1 MDGYLTT
8 SLQELKDTE
17 VQFAQEIKWLL
28 FRVKPELSQSLGTH
42 GWTRFVIISSVLLL
56 FSFLFFVNNK
66 LFSPCLIIKAH

>member
-28 FRVKPELSQSLGTH
+28 FRVKPELSQKSWYT
-42 GWTRFVIISSVLLL
+42 WMD
-56 FSFLFFVNNK
+56 SFCYNF
-66 LFSPCLIIKAH
+66 FSPIVVFFSLLCK